1 MTKRKGLFEQPTGVW
16 WINYYDAKGGQHR
29 ESIGAYQ
36 NVCRAL
42 EVRERQVREGS
53 FLGAH
58 LFPPAADPVVPD
70 RLLPVLRSAASP
82 EVSKI
87 PDPGPPAFV
96 LLSLASFELHSA
108 QG

>member
-58 LFPPAADPVVPD
+58 VLPPRPEDAVFFPRRRTPSSRIVCCPCCGQP
-70 RLLPVLRSAASP
+70 LPP
-82 EVSKI
+82 K
-87 PDPGPPAFV
+87 
-96 LLSLASFELHSA
+96 
-108 QG
+108 